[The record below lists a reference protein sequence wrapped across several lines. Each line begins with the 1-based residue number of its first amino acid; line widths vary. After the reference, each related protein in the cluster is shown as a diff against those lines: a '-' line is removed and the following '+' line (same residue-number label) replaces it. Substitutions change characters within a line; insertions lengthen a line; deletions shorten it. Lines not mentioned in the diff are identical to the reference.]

1 VVGGLRVR
9 DSSSRLDGGF
19 DWGAPTATD
28 ADDGASAEDA
38 RDDGA
43 GRRDARANAGTRART
58 PKRAR
63 GDEEGG

>member
-1 VVGGLRVR
+1 MRVR

-19 DWGAPTATD
+19 DCGAPTVTD
-28 ADDGASAEDA
+28 ANDGASAEDA

-43 GRRDARANAGTRART
+43 GRVDARANAETRART
-58 PKRAR
+58 PARAR